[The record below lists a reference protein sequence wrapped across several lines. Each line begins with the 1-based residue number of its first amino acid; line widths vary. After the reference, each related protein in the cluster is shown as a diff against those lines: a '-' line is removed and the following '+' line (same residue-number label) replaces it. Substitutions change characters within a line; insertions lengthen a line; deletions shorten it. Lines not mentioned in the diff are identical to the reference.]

1 MLEHHERAIA
11 RVVEKMQADPD
22 CLAVIVGGSLAHGL
36 GRPDS
41 DVDVMLVLTE
51 EAFARKQETGELT
64 MYAPELADYAGG
76 YVDGKFVSRGFLEA
90 AADHGSEPAR
100 FAFADALV
108 PWTSDPDLP
117 DLLRRVSAYPEAGRA
132 GKMQGF
138 VAQLQ
143 ALQWYMGEAEKWDN
157 PYLRNWVAVRAVL
170 MGYRLILA
178 HNRMLFPYHKWLTTF
193 IERAPEKPDNLI
205 ALGEA
210 LLAAPSRETCDA
222 FCEAVLQFHAWEM
235 PPKGWPA
242 RFMQDSELNWLDG
255 RPPLEDA

>member
-1 MLEHHERAIA
+1 MLDHHQRAID
-11 RVVEKMQADPD
+11 RVVEKMQDDPD
-22 CLAVIVGGSLAHGL
+22 CIAVIVAGSLAHGL
-36 GRPDS
+36 GRADS

-51 EAFARKQETGELT
+51 DAHSRRQESGELAW
-64 MYAPELADYAGG
+64 YAPELADYPGG
-76 YVDGKFVSRGFLEA
+76 YVDGKFISRSFLEA

-108 PWTSDPDLP
+108 PWTRDPDLP
-117 DLLRRVSAYPEAGRA
+117 ALLQRVAAYPEAERA
-132 GKMQGF
+132 GKMHGF

-178 HNRMLFPYHKWLTTF
+178 HNRILFPYHKWLTVAV
-193 IERAPEKPDNLI
+193 ESAAEKPHDLV

-210 LLAAPSRETCDA
+210 LLAQPSRETCDT
-222 FCEAVLQFHAWEM
+222 FCETVLRFRECQM

-255 RPPLEDA
+255 KPPLEDS

>member
-1 MLEHHERAIA
+1 MEEHHRRAIA

-22 CLAVIVGGSLAHGL
+22 CLAVLVSGSLAHNL
-36 GRPDS
+36 HRADS
-41 DVDVMLVLTE
+41 DVDVMLVLAE
-51 EAFARKQETGELT
+51 DAFARKQETGELA
-64 MYAPELADYAGG
+64 MYAPDLTDYPGG
-76 YVDGKFVSRGFLEA
+76 YVDGKFISRSFLEA
-90 AADHGSEPAR
+90 VADHGSEPAR
-100 FAFADALV
+100 FAFDGAIIAWTRDSALADLV
-108 PWTSDPDLP
+108 TRIP
-117 DLLRRVSAYPEAGRA
+117 AYPEHERA

-157 PYLRNWVAVRAVL
+157 PYLRHWVAARTVL

-193 IERAPEKPDNLI
+193 VARAPEQPENLI

-210 LLAAPSRETCDA
+210 LLAQPGRETCNA
-222 FCEAVLQFHAWEM
+222 FCESVLKWRAWEM

-255 RPPLEDA
+255 KPPLEDA